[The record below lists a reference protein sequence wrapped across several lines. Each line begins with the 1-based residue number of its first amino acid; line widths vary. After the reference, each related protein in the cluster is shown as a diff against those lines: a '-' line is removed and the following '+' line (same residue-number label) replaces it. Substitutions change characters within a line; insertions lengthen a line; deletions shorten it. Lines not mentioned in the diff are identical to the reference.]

1 MNRLRVSILQMD
13 IAWENKQDNLRRL
26 REKFGLSQEKLCA
39 ELQCRNCDIGRS
51 TYAKYENGELN
62 IRISVLME
70 LKKIY
75 NCSYEDFWKPGKSEW
90 DSEILDITNKQRD
103 LPEMGGSF
111 LHAKKESG
119 ASPLS
124 FGNP

>member
-1 MNRLRVSILQMD
+1 MTFMEQKLKCDVYIG
-13 IAWENKQDNLRRL
+13 KNLRRL

-75 NCSYEDFWKPGKSEW
+75 NCSYDEFFDDLDSHLTQKSIV
-90 DSEILDITNKQRD
+90 SGSQFQKLLIILYFFY
-103 LPEMGGSF
+103 SY
-111 LHAKKESG
+111 LHT
-119 ASPLS
+119 
-124 FGNP
+124 

>member
-1 MNRLRVSILQMD
+1 MEQKLKCDVYIG
-13 IAWENKQDNLRRL
+13 KNLRRL

-75 NCSYEDFWKPGKSEW
+75 NCSQWKQSVFHSSACKHFRPY
-90 DSEILDITNKQRD
+90 QAVR
-103 LPEMGGSF
+103 
-111 LHAKKESG
+111 
-119 ASPLS
+119 
-124 FGNP
+124 

>member
-1 MNRLRVSILQMD
+1 MEQKLKCDVYIG
-13 IAWENKQDNLRRL
+13 KNLRRL

-70 LKKIY
+70 LKRSITVLMM
-75 NCSYEDFWKPGKSEW
+75 NFLM
-90 DSEILDITNKQRD
+90 ILIPIKHKNQQ
-103 LPEMGGSF
+103 F
-111 LHAKKESG
+111 LDHSSK
-119 ASPLS
+119 
-124 FGNP
+124 NY